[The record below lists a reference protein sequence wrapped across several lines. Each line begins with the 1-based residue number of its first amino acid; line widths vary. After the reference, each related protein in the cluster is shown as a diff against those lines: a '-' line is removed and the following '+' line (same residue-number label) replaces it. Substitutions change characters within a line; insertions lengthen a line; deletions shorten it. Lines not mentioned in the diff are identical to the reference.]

1 MKLHFQFESAVCC
14 AGRAGGP
21 GRQCPRHSV
30 RHPQQ
35 IHEVT
40 HPHYYYYFYI
50 IIIII
55 IKY

>member
-14 AGRAGGP
+14 AGGAGCS
-21 GRQCPRHSV
+21 GRQCPGHSL

-40 HPHYYYYFYI
+40 HAHYYYYDYYYI
-50 IIIII
+50 N
-55 IKY
+55 Y

>member
-55 IKY
+55 NY